1 MTVYDDGT
9 VVWYEGDTFV
19 IRLNRYTD
27 PDRLNL
33 ARNAAI
39 YLGKSD
45 RDNIR
50 RPLSII
56 RQGHVPA
63 IFRGEMAE
71 FEFIDVSKEVY
82 DHIITYT
89 TANMRAAGGNRALA
103 SDGFTMPSDKM
114 KNETLVWHE
123 INQSMDNYKDLLEAG
138 ETKQVARSAMPVA
151 AKLNNFVFQFNFLTL
166 GESVFKQRL
175 WEKGAQGN
183 TVKVIKGMF
192 ELCSYMDKE
201 LWDTFYE
208 YKGTPAIE
216 WEEAR
221 KRLKKKKVTI
231 DQLLIENLDA
241 KDLDENVFDYLR
253 KKSGEQYIGDLTIK
267 DLLVYLLNNDSSKE
281 SVVDYLTK
289 KFGEQKSM
297 W

>member
-1 MTVYDDGT
+1 MGNVYRNDDKEL
-9 VVWYEGDTFV
+9 YYQGDTFQ
-19 IRLNRYTD
+19 IIMRRYSD

-39 YLGKSD
+39 YLGKKD

-63 IFRGEMAE
+63 IFRGEMVE
-71 FEFIDVSKEVY
+71 FEFVDVSKEVY

-89 TANMRAAGGNRALA
+89 TANMRAAGGNRALV
-103 SDGFTMPSDKM
+103 SRDFTTPSDRMNNK
-114 KNETLVWHE
+114 TLVEHN
-123 INQSMDNYKDLLEAG
+123 INRSMENYRELLESG
-138 ETKQVARSAMPVA
+138 ETPQISRSAMPVA
-151 AKLNNFVFQFNFLTL
+151 AMLNNFVFQFNFLTL

-183 TVKVIKGMF
+183 TVKVIEGMF
-192 ELCSYMDKE
+192 ELCRTVDCE
-201 LWDTFYE
+201 LWETFYE

-216 WEEAR
+216 WEEVR
-221 KRLKKKKVTI
+221 KRLKKNKLTI
-231 DQLLIENLDA
+231 SQLIEMIPDTMG
-241 KDLDENVFDYLR
+241 DVGVVEYL
-253 KKSGEQYIGDLTIK
+253 
-267 DLLVYLLNNDSSKE
+267 SKA
-281 SVVDYLTK
+281 
-289 KFGEQKSM
+289 FGEQKSM